1 MKIILAFI
9 PVFLLSG
16 CVASLVKDVVTA
28 PIKVVSKTADV
39 LTTSQSEAD
48 EKRGRD
54 VRKQE
59 EKLGKLSRERTK
71 MADKC
76 EDGDQD
82 ACQRAQAIKDEIDD
96 LKYQPR

>member
-1 MKIILAFI
+1 MKIILAFV
-9 PVFLLSG
+9 PMFLLSG

-39 LTTSQSEAD
+39 MTTSQSEAD

-59 EKLGKLSRERTK
+59 EKVGKLSRERTK
-71 MADKC
+71 MARKC
-76 EDGDQD
+76 EDGDRD
-82 ACQRAQAIKDEIDD
+82 ACARADAIEEEIED
-96 LKYQPR
+96 LKYR

>member
-1 MKIILAFI
+1 MKIILAS
-9 PVFLLSG
+9 VSLFLLSG
-16 CVASLVKDVVTA
+16 CVTSIVKEVVTA

-59 EKLGKLSRERTK
+59 EKLGKLSRERDRL
-71 MADKC
+71 ARKC
-76 EDGDQD
+76 RDGDRAACERAD
-82 ACQRAQAIKDEIDD
+82 AIEREIDE
-96 LKYQPR
+96 LNYAR

>member
-1 MKIILAFI
+1 MKIILAFV
-9 PVFLLSG
+9 PMFLLSG

-39 LTTSQSEAD
+39 MTTSQSEAD

-59 EKLGKLSRERTK
+59 EKVGKLSRERTK
-71 MADKC
+71 KARQC
-76 EDGDQD
+76 EDGDRD
-82 ACQRAQAIKDEIDD
+82 ACARVEAIDEEIDG
-96 LKYQPR
+96 LKYR